1 MSRKTPKKPSDNND
15 DGLLV
20 GRGDFA
26 DVLLFGEAK
35 EEYEA
40 LQNRSDQT
48 SMREY
53 RTISRYFQRYADM
66 GPQHLDDTMFKKQS
80 RRNCGG
86 TAVMVYEFKAY
97 QFRIYGVVGERDSKR
112 CFRGTACD
120 PSKKKDKADPQKL
133 QKAADEY
140 VRITNG

>member
-1 MSRKTPKKPSDNND
+1 MNRKTQKKPSGDSD

-20 GRGDFA
+20 GSGEHA
-26 DVLLFGEAK
+26 DVFLFGEAK

-40 LQNRSDQT
+40 LEQRNDQT

-66 GPQHLDDTMFKKQS
+66 GAQHLDDTAFKKQD
-80 RRNCGG
+80 RRSSGG
-86 TAVMVYEFKAY
+86 TTVMIFEFKAY
-97 QFRIYGVVGERDSKR
+97 QFRVYGCVGERNGKR

-120 PSKKKDKADPQKL
+120 PSKKKNKADPKKL

-140 VRITNG
+140 VRIVNG